1 MDWCRGV
8 KLPGAFPGRAR
19 AAQRAPATARGAGA
33 GGRSGLG
40 GGGGGRVAAEVMARA
55 RAISPRAAMAA
66 AHALALGLVLAL
78 ALALGAACVA
88 ARQADYARIDE
99 DAFAAEEAAFFHART
114 LRQEYAAYPKAAADP
129 SRALLA
135 GVDDAEVTRRIGKGF
150 MDRGSISS
158 YVKAGGPA
166 FNYAL
171 QRTGSNLFQTVRAKR
186 MSGRASY
193 E

>member
-1 MDWCRGV
+1 
-8 KLPGAFPGRAR
+8 
-19 AAQRAPATARGAGA
+19 
-33 GGRSGLG
+33 
-40 GGGGGRVAAEVMARA
+40 
-55 RAISPRAAMAA
+55 MAA

-99 DAFAAEEAAFFHART
+99 NAFAAEEAAFFHART
-114 LRQEYAAYPKAAADP
+114 LRREYAAHPKAAADP

-135 GVDDAEVTRRIGKGF
+135 GVDDAEVARRIGKGF

-171 QRTGSNLFQTVRAKR
+171 QRTGSNLFQTVRA
-186 MSGRASY
+186 
-193 E
+193 